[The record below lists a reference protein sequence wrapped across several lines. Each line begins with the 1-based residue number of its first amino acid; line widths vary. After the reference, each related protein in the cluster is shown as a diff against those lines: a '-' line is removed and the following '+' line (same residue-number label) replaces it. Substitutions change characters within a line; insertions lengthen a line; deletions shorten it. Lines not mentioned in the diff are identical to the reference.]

1 MVSSKPDFGDQLNAW
16 GEKWRR
22 PFPWRKTN
30 NPFHIFLAEIL
41 LHRTRAENVV
51 PVYQKLIK
59 DFPTISGISKLDEKS
74 LFNILSSLGLKWR
87 TEMLIK
93 SVRTIERDF
102 GGDVP
107 TDKQKLL
114 SLPGIGDYI
123 ASAIRVFSASTE
135 DPLIDTNTVRVISR
149 VYGFKATDSTR
160 RSKSIRYKYL
170 ELRNNKDPRNFGFS
184 MIDLAALICKP
195 SLPDCLHC
203 PVVKY
208 CITGCRNIG
217 LND

>member
-1 MVSSKPDFGDQLNAW
+1 MLSSKPDFGGQLNAW
-16 GEKWRR
+16 GEKYGRT
-22 PFPWRKTN
+22 FPWRKTK
-30 NPFHIFLAEIL
+30 NPFHIFLAEVL

-59 DFPTISGISKLDEKS
+59 DFPTIHEMSKLDEKI

-87 TEMLIK
+87 TEMLLK

-102 GGDVP
+102 GGYIP
-107 TDKQKLL
+107 NDKQKLL

-123 ASAIRVFSASTE
+123 ASAIRVFSANTE

-160 RSKSIRYKYL
+160 RSKSIRSKYI
-170 ELRNNKDPRNFGFS
+170 ELRNNKDPRNFAFS
-184 MIDLAALICKP
+184 MIDLAALICRP

-203 PVVKY
+203 PVEKY
-208 CITGCRNIG
+208 CITGCRNKG
-217 LND
+217 LSD